1 MELTV
6 LSTVTRIYKSLQRL
20 TAVPGINA
28 PRPLIDSIAFL
39 SAFSL
44 LFSASGAVAFFA
56 YYFPEYFEVVIEKPS
71 TFYGWLEITITLLLA
86 GYVEE
91 GIFRYLLPNILRNL
105 GARPL
110 SGALFSQT
118 FFAFF
123 HQYEGVYG
131 VIYAGIA
138 GLLLL
143 WVLRRTGSLHGTALA
158 HAAYNI
164 LVYFFA

>member
-1 MELTV
+1 MH
-6 LSTVTRIYKSLQRL
+6 
-20 TAVPGINA
+20 G
-28 PRPLIDSIAFL
+28 IAFL

-44 LFSASGAVAFFA
+44 LFFASGVVAFFA

-71 TFYGWLEITITLLLA
+71 TFYGWVEITITLLFA

-110 SGALFSQT
+110 AAALFSQGI
-118 FFAFF
+118 FALF
-123 HQYEGVYG
+123 HQYEGIYG

-143 WVLRRTGSLHGTALA
+143 WVLRRTASLHGTALA

>member
-1 MELTV
+1 MELTA
-6 LSTVTRIYKSLQRL
+6 LSTVTRIYNRLQRL

-39 SAFSL
+39 FAFSL
-44 LFSASGAVAFFA
+44 LFSASGAVAVFA
-56 YYFPEYFEVVIEKPS
+56 YYFPEYFEIVIEKPS

-91 GIFRYLLPNILRNL
+91 GIFRYLMPNILRNL

-110 SGALFSQT
+110 AAALFSQVI
-118 FFAFF
+118 FAFF
-123 HQYEGVYG
+123 HQYEGIYG
-131 VIYAGIA
+131 VIYAGVA

-143 WVLRRTGSLHGTALA
+143 WVFRRTVSLHGVALA
-158 HAAYNI
+158 HFSYNI
-164 LVYFFA
+164 LVYLFA